1 MGRHPRGHFTPGLIL
16 LQTQQ
21 SLANDL
27 GKVHSDP
34 LELPT
39 RQIGK
44 IKQRIAANTQLMHAR
59 TNPFE
64 VIKADSAQG
73 LLFQKMHVATDRDQS
88 LAQIMRN

>member
-1 MGRHPRGHFTPGLIL
+1 MPRLVL

-27 GKVHSDP
+27 GKIHSDP

-44 IKQRIAANTQLMHAR
+44 IKQRIAANAQLMHAC

-64 VIKADSAQG
+64 VMKADSAQC